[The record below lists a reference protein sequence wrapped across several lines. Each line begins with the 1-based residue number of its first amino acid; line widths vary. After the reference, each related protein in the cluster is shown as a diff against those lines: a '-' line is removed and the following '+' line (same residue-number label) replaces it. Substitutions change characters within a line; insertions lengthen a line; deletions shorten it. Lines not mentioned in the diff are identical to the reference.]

1 MATQTYLDTGYWV
14 GFTLFTFAFALL
26 LGKAQQADT
35 QTDSR
40 SEEAAVRAARTIQN
54 RAIAAHD
61 LDAIAAIWS
70 IDYVGVSSANVR
82 VLGRD
87 GKREDF
93 AKQFAARP
101 DVVYVRTP
109 TSITVNTAWAQAGES
124 GRWSGRWTAQDGTT
138 NIGGIYF
145 AKWRKEDGVWR
156 ILAETFVQTSCSGTR
171 YCDAPPPRSR

>member
-1 MATQTYLDTGYWV
+1 VATQTYLDTVPPEKRARSDAYFEGGYWV
-14 GFTLFTFAFALL
+14 GFALFTFAFALP
-26 LGKAQQADT
+26 LGDYRKLHPGSLEEMIFFDHPSGYTRISTAMRWKAQQADT

-109 TSITVNTAWAQAGES
+109 TSITVNTARASVG
-124 GRWSGRWTAQDGTT
+124 
-138 NIGGIYF
+138 
-145 AKWRKEDGVWR
+145 
-156 ILAETFVQTSCSGTR
+156 
-171 YCDAPPPRSR
+171 